1 MIVKR
6 FKLAHGTVLVNVF
19 VNAVARCGHD
29 IAENSVANS
38 VCTFYIYSYTE

>member
-6 FKLAHGTVLVNVF
+6 FRLAHGTVLVNVF

-29 IAENSVANS
+29 IAENSIDRAFHGKS
-38 VCTFYIYSYTE
+38 TTSL